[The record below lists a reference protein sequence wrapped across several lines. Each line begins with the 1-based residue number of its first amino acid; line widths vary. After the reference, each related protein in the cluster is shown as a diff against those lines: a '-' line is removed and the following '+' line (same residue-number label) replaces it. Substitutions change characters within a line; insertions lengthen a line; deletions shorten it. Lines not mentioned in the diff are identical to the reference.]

1 MFRGRVALV
10 SALIIGV
17 GASPGLSA
25 SFKVDPAQSSLV
37 VQLFKDGVAA
47 RLGHDHVVHAR
58 ELSGTVAYDPRN
70 PEASSIRVA
79 VEVGSLIAD
88 DPGTRRKFGL
98 AGEPSASD
106 RAEIDKAMKADGQLA
121 AARFPSMTFTS
132 TAIATQPDG
141 RVLVTGRLT
150 IRGVTNELK
159 FPAQMSVEDARL
171 RGRAQLKFK
180 QSSFG
185 YPPYSALLGA
195 IKNKDEVILHIDLV
209 AKALVA
215 AQ

>member
-1 MFRGRVALV
+1 VRVALV

-37 VQLFKDGVAA
+37 LQLFKDGVAA
-47 RLGHDHVVHAR
+47 RLGHDHVVHASVF
-58 ELSGTVAYDPRN
+58 SGTVAYDPRN
-70 PEASSIRVA
+70 PEASSIQVA
-79 VEVGSLIAD
+79 VDVGSLIAD

-132 TAIATQPDG
+132 TEIATQPDG
-141 RVLVTGRLT
+141 RFLVTGRLT

-159 FPAQMSVEDARL
+159 FAAQMSVEGAQL

-180 QSSFG
+180 QSSFR

-209 AKALVA
+209 AQAPVA

>member
-58 ELSGTVAYDPRN
+58 EFSGTVAYDPRN

-106 RAEIDKAMKADGQLA
+106 RAEIDTAMKADGQLA

-159 FPAQMSVEDARL
+159 FPAQMRVEGTQL

-209 AKALVA
+209 AQAP
-215 AQ
+215 

>member
-1 MFRGRVALV
+1 MSVALV

-37 VQLFKDGVAA
+37 LQLFKDGVAA
-47 RLGHDHVVHAR
+47 RLGHDHVVHASVF
-58 ELSGTVAYDPRN
+58 SGTVAYDPRN
-70 PEASSIRVA
+70 PEASSIQVA

-98 AGEPSASD
+98 AGEPSTSD

-141 RVLVTGRLT
+141 RFLVTGRLT

-159 FPAQMSVEDARL
+159 FPAQMSVDGAQL

-209 AKALVA
+209 AKAHA
-215 AQ
+215 AKAP

>member
-1 MFRGRVALV
+1 M

-37 VQLFKDGVAA
+37 LQLFKDGVAA
-47 RLGHDHVVHAR
+47 RLGHDHVVHASVF
-58 ELSGTVAYDPRN
+58 SGTVAYDPRN
-70 PEASSIRVA
+70 PEASSIQVA
-79 VEVGSLIAD
+79 VEVRSLIAD
-88 DPGTRRKFGL
+88 DPDTRRKFGL

-106 RAEIDKAMKADGQLA
+106 RAEIDKAMKGDGQLA

-141 RVLVTGRLT
+141 RFLVTGRLT
-150 IRGVTNELK
+150 IRAVTNELT
-159 FPAQMSVEDARL
+159 FPAQMSVEGTQL

-209 AKALVA
+209 AKAP
-215 AQ
+215 

>member
-1 MFRGRVALV
+1 VRVALV

-25 SFKVDPAQSSLV
+25 SFKVDPAQGSLV
-37 VQLFKDGVAA
+37 LQLFKDGVAA
-47 RLGHDHVVHAR
+47 RLGHDHVVHASVF
-58 ELSGTVAYDPRN
+58 SGIVAYDPRN
-70 PEASSIRVA
+70 PEASSLQVA
-79 VEVGSLIAD
+79 VDVRSLIAD

-106 RAEIDKAMKADGQLA
+106 RAEIDKAMKGDGQLA

-141 RVLVTGRLT
+141 RFLVTGRLT
-150 IRGVTNELK
+150 IRGVTNELT
-159 FPAQMSVEDARL
+159 FPAQMSVEGTQL

-209 AKALVA
+209 AKAP
-215 AQ
+215 

>member
-141 RVLVTGRLT
+141 RVLVAGRLT

-159 FPAQMSVEDARL
+159 FPAQMSVEGARL

-209 AKALVA
+209 AKAP
-215 AQ
+215 

>member
-1 MFRGRVALV
+1 MRVALV

-37 VQLFKDGVAA
+37 LQLFKDGVAA
-47 RLGHDHVVHAR
+47 RLGHDHVVHAS
-58 ELSGTVAYDPRN
+58 EFSGTVAYDPRN
-70 PEASSIRVA
+70 PAASSIRVA

-106 RAEIDKAMKADGQLA
+106 RAEIDKAMKAEGQLA

-132 TAIATQPDG
+132 SAIATRPDG
-141 RVLVTGRLT
+141 RFLVTGRLT
-150 IRGVTNELK
+150 IRGVTNELT
-159 FPAQMSVEDARL
+159 FPARMSVEGAQL
-171 RGRAQLKFK
+171 RGSAQLKFK

-209 AKALVA
+209 AQAP
-215 AQ
+215 

>member
-1 MFRGRVALV
+1 M

-37 VQLFKDGVAA
+37 LQLFKDGVAA

-58 ELSGTVAYDPRN
+58 VFSGTVVYDPRH
-70 PEASSIRVA
+70 PEASSVQVA
-79 VEVGSLIAD
+79 VEAGSLIAD

-106 RAEIDKAMKADGQLA
+106 RVEIDKAMKAEGQLA

-132 TAIATQPDG
+132 SAIATQPDG
-141 RVLVTGRLT
+141 RFLVTGRLT
-150 IRGVTNELK
+150 IRGVTNELT
-159 FPAQMSVEDARL
+159 FPARMSVEGAQL
-171 RGRAQLKFK
+171 RGSAQLKFK

-209 AKALVA
+209 AQAP
-215 AQ
+215 

>member
-132 TAIATQPDG
+132 TAIARQPDG
-141 RVLVTGRLT
+141 RVLVAGRLT

-159 FPAQMSVEDARL
+159 FPAQMSVEGAQL

-209 AKALVA
+209 AKAP
-215 AQ
+215 

>member
-1 MFRGRVALV
+1 M

-25 SFKVDPAQSSLV
+25 SFKVDPAQGSLV
-37 VQLFKDGVAA
+37 LQLFKDGVAA
-47 RLGHDHVVHAR
+47 RLGHDHVVHASV
-58 ELSGTVAYDPRN
+58 LSGIVAYDPRN
-70 PEASSIRVA
+70 PEASSIQVA

-98 AGEPSASD
+98 AGEPSESD

-121 AARFPSMTFTS
+121 AARFPSMSFTS
-132 TAIATQPDG
+132 TGIARQPDG
-141 RVLVTGRLT
+141 RFLVTGRLT
-150 IRGVTNELK
+150 IRGVTNEVK
-159 FPAQMSVEDARL
+159 FPAQIGMEGAQL
-171 RGRAQLKFK
+171 RGRAQLTLK
-180 QSSFG
+180 QSRFG

-209 AKALVA
+209 AKAP
-215 AQ
+215 

>member
-1 MFRGRVALV
+1 VRVALV

-37 VQLFKDGVAA
+37 LQLFKDGVAA

-58 ELSGTVAYDPRN
+58 VFSGTVVYDPRR
-70 PEASSIRVA
+70 PEASSVQVA
-79 VEVGSLIAD
+79 VEAGSLIAD

-106 RAEIDKAMKADGQLA
+106 RAEIDKAMKAEGQLA

-132 TAIATQPDG
+132 SAIATQPDG
-141 RVLVTGRLT
+141 RFLVTGRLT
-150 IRGVTNELK
+150 IRGVTNELT
-159 FPAQMSVEDARL
+159 FPARMSVEGAQL

-209 AKALVA
+209 AQAP
-215 AQ
+215 

>member
-1 MFRGRVALV
+1 VRVALV

-17 GASPGLSA
+17 GANPGLSA

-37 VQLFKDGVAA
+37 LQLFKDGVAA
-47 RLGHDHVVHAR
+47 RLGHDHVVHASVF
-58 ELSGTVAYDPRN
+58 SGTVAYDPRN
-70 PEASSIRVA
+70 PEASSIQVA
-79 VEVGSLIAD
+79 VDVGSLIAD

-141 RVLVTGRLT
+141 RFLVTGRLT

-159 FPAQMSVEDARL
+159 FPAQMSVEGAQL

-180 QSSFG
+180 QSGFG

-209 AKALVA
+209 AQAP
-215 AQ
+215 

>member
-58 ELSGTVAYDPRN
+58 EFSGTVAYDPRN
-70 PEASSIRVA
+70 LEASSIQVA
-79 VEVGSLIAD
+79 VDVRSLNAD

-132 TAIATQPDG
+132 TAIATQPDS

-159 FPAQMSVEDARL
+159 FPAQMSVDGTQL

-209 AKALVA
+209 AQAP
-215 AQ
+215 

>member
-10 SALIIGV
+10 SALIIGL

-159 FPAQMSVEDARL
+159 FPAQMSVEGAQL

-209 AKALVA
+209 AKAP
-215 AQ
+215 

>member
-1 MFRGRVALV
+1 VQVALL
-10 SALIIGV
+10 SALIIGL

-58 ELSGTVAYDPRN
+58 VFSGTVAYDPRN
-70 PEASSIRVA
+70 PEASSIQVA
-79 VEVGSLIAD
+79 VDVGSLIAD

-106 RAEIDKAMKADGQLA
+106 RAEIDKAMKGDGQLA

-141 RVLVTGRLT
+141 RFLVTGRLT
-150 IRGVTNELK
+150 IRGVTNELT
-159 FPAQMSVEDARL
+159 FPDQMSVEGTQL

-209 AKALVA
+209 AQAP
-215 AQ
+215 

>member
-1 MFRGRVALV
+1 M

-25 SFKVDPAQSSLV
+25 SFKVDPAQCSLV
-37 VQLFKDGVAA
+37 LQLFKDGVAA
-47 RLGHDHVVHAR
+47 RLGHDHVVHASVF
-58 ELSGTVAYDPRN
+58 SGIVAYDPRN
-70 PEASSIRVA
+70 PEASSLQVA
-79 VEVGSLIAD
+79 VDVRSLIAD

-106 RAEIDKAMKADGQLA
+106 RAEIDKAMKGDGQLA
-121 AARFPSMTFTS
+121 VARFPAMTFTS

-141 RVLVTGRLT
+141 RFLVTGRLT
-150 IRGVTNELK
+150 IRGVTNEFK
-159 FPAQMSVEDARL
+159 FPAQMRVEGARL

-185 YPPYSALLGA
+185 YPPYSALLGV

-209 AKALVA
+209 AQAP
-215 AQ
+215 

>member
-10 SALIIGV
+10 SALIIGL

-141 RVLVTGRLT
+141 RVLVAGRLT

-159 FPAQMSVEDARL
+159 FPAQMSVEGAQL

-209 AKALVA
+209 AKAP
-215 AQ
+215 

>member
-1 MFRGRVALV
+1 M
-10 SALIIGV
+10 SAFIIAV

-47 RLGHDHVVHAR
+47 RLGHDHVVHASVF
-58 ELSGTVAYDPRN
+58 SGTVAYDPRN
-70 PEASSIRVA
+70 PDASSIRVA

-141 RVLVTGRLT
+141 RFQVTGRLT
-150 IRGVTNELK
+150 IRGVTNELT
-159 FPAQMSVEDARL
+159 FPAQMRVEGAQL

-209 AKALVA
+209 AKAP
-215 AQ
+215 

>member
-1 MFRGRVALV
+1 VRVGLV

-47 RLGHDHVVHAR
+47 RLGHDHVVHASVF
-58 ELSGTVAYDPRN
+58 SGTVAYDPRN
-70 PEASSIRVA
+70 PEASSIQVA
-79 VEVGSLIAD
+79 VEVGSLLAD

-106 RAEIDKAMKADGQLA
+106 RAEIDKAMKGDGQLA

-141 RVLVTGRLT
+141 RFLVTGRLT

-159 FPAQMSVEDARL
+159 FPAQMSVEGTQL

-209 AKALVA
+209 AQAP
-215 AQ
+215 

>member
-1 MFRGRVALV
+1 MQVALL
-10 SALIIGV
+10 SALIIGL

-37 VQLFKDGVAA
+37 LQLFKDGVAA

-58 ELSGTVAYDPRN
+58 VFSGTVAYDPRN
-70 PEASSIRVA
+70 PEASSIQVA
-79 VEVGSLIAD
+79 VDVRSLIAD

-159 FPAQMSVEDARL
+159 FPAQMSVEGARL

-209 AKALVA
+209 AQAP
-215 AQ
+215 

>member
-1 MFRGRVALV
+1 MRVALV

-47 RLGHDHVVHAR
+47 RLGHDHVVHASVF
-58 ELSGTVAYDPRN
+58 SGIVAFDPRN
-70 PEASSIRVA
+70 PEASSIQVA
-79 VEVGSLIAD
+79 VDVGSLIAD

-141 RVLVTGRLT
+141 RFLVTGRLT
-150 IRGVTNELK
+150 IRGVTNELT
-159 FPAQMSVEDARL
+159 FPAQMSVEGAQL

-209 AKALVA
+209 AKAP
-215 AQ
+215 

>member
-1 MFRGRVALV
+1 MRVALV

-37 VQLFKDGVAA
+37 LQLFKDGVAA
-47 RLGHDHVVHAR
+47 RLGHDHVVHASVF
-58 ELSGTVAYDPRN
+58 SGIVAYDPRN
-70 PEASSIRVA
+70 PEASSIQVA
-79 VEVGSLIAD
+79 VDVRSLIAD

-106 RAEIDKAMKADGQLA
+106 RAEIDKAMKGDGQLA

-141 RVLVTGRLT
+141 RFLVTGRLT

-159 FPAQMSVEDARL
+159 FPAQMSVEGAQL

-185 YPPYSALLGA
+185 YPPYSALLGV

-209 AKALVA
+209 AQAP
-215 AQ
+215 

>member
-1 MFRGRVALV
+1 VRVALV

-25 SFKVDPAQSSLV
+25 SFKVDPARSSLV
-37 VQLFKDGVAA
+37 LQLFKDGVAA
-47 RLGHDHVVHAR
+47 RLGHDHVVHASVF
-58 ELSGTVAYDPRN
+58 SGTVAYDPGN

-121 AARFPSMTFTS
+121 AARFPSMTFMS

-141 RVLVTGRLT
+141 RFLVTGRLT

-159 FPAQMSVEDARL
+159 FPAQMSVEGAQL

-180 QSSFG
+180 QSGFG

-209 AKALVA
+209 AKAP
-215 AQ
+215 

>member
-1 MFRGRVALV
+1 M
-10 SALIIGV
+10 SALIISV

-37 VQLFKDGVAA
+37 LQLFKDGVAA
-47 RLGHDHVVHAR
+47 RLGHDHVVHASVF
-58 ELSGTVAYDPRN
+58 SGIVAYDPRN
-70 PEASSIRVA
+70 PEASSIQVA
-79 VEVGSLIAD
+79 VDVRSLIAD

-106 RAEIDKAMKADGQLA
+106 RAEIDKAMKGDGQLA

-141 RVLVTGRLT
+141 RFLVTGRLT

-159 FPAQMSVEDARL
+159 FPAQMSVEGTQL

-209 AKALVA
+209 AQAP
-215 AQ
+215 

>member
-1 MFRGRVALV
+1 VRVALV

-37 VQLFKDGVAA
+37 LQLFKDGVAA
-47 RLGHDHVVHAR
+47 RLGHDHVVHASVF
-58 ELSGTVAYDPRN
+58 SGTVAYDPRN
-70 PEASSIRVA
+70 PEASSIQVA

-98 AGEPSASD
+98 AGEPSTSD

-141 RVLVTGRLT
+141 RFLVTGRLT
-150 IRGVTNELK
+150 IRGVTNELT
-159 FPAQMSVEDARL
+159 FPAQMSVEGAQL

-209 AKALVA
+209 AKAPVA
-215 AQ
+215 KAP

>member
-1 MFRGRVALV
+1 MRVALL
-10 SALIIGV
+10 SALIIGL

-58 ELSGTVAYDPRN
+58 EFSGTVAYDPRN
-70 PEASSIRVA
+70 PAASSIRVA

-106 RAEIDKAMKADGQLA
+106 RAEIDTAMKADGQLA

-159 FPAQMSVEDARL
+159 FPAQMSVEGARL

-209 AKALVA
+209 GQAP
-215 AQ
+215 

>member
-1 MFRGRVALV
+1 VRVALV

-17 GASPGLSA
+17 GASPVLSA

-37 VQLFKDGVAA
+37 LQLFKDGVAA
-47 RLGHDHVVHAR
+47 RLGHDHVVHASVF
-58 ELSGTVAYDPRN
+58 SGTVAYDPRN

-141 RVLVTGRLT
+141 RFLVTGRLT

-159 FPAQMSVEDARL
+159 FPVQMSMEGAQL

-209 AKALVA
+209 AKAP
-215 AQ
+215 

>member
-1 MFRGRVALV
+1 MRVALV
-10 SALIIGV
+10 STLIIGV

-37 VQLFKDGVAA
+37 LQLFKDGVAA
-47 RLGHDHVVHAR
+47 RLGHDHVVHASAF
-58 ELSGTVAYDPRN
+58 SGIVAYDPRN
-70 PEASSIRVA
+70 PEAASIQVA
-79 VEVGSLIAD
+79 VDVRSLIAD

-106 RAEIDKAMKADGQLA
+106 RAEIDKAMKGDGQLA

-141 RVLVTGRLT
+141 RFLVTGRLT

-159 FPAQMSVEDARL
+159 FPAQMSVEGAQL

-185 YPPYSALLGA
+185 YPPYRALLGA

-209 AKALVA
+209 AQAP
-215 AQ
+215 

>member
-1 MFRGRVALV
+1 M

-37 VQLFKDGVAA
+37 LQLFKDGVAA
-47 RLGHDHVVHAR
+47 RLGHDHVVHASVF
-58 ELSGTVAYDPRN
+58 SGIVAYDPRN
-70 PEASSIRVA
+70 PEASSLQVA
-79 VEVGSLIAD
+79 VDVRSLIAD

-106 RAEIDKAMKADGQLA
+106 RAEIDKAMKGDGQLA

-141 RVLVTGRLT
+141 RFLVTGRLT
-150 IRGVTNELK
+150 IRAVTNELT
-159 FPAQMSVEDARL
+159 FPAQMSVEGTQL

-209 AKALVA
+209 AKAP
-215 AQ
+215 

>member
-1 MFRGRVALV
+1 MRVALV

-25 SFKVDPAQSSLV
+25 SFKVDPAQGSLV
-37 VQLFKDGVAA
+37 LQLFKDGVAA
-47 RLGHDHVVHAR
+47 RLGHDHVVHASVF
-58 ELSGTVAYDPRN
+58 SGIVAYDPRN
-70 PEASSIRVA
+70 PEASSLQVA
-79 VEVGSLIAD
+79 VDVRSLIAD

-106 RAEIDKAMKADGQLA
+106 RAEIDKAMKGDGQLA

-141 RVLVTGRLT
+141 RFLVTGRLT
-150 IRGVTNELK
+150 IRGVTNELT
-159 FPAQMSVEDARL
+159 FPAQMSVEGTQL

-209 AKALVA
+209 AKAP
-215 AQ
+215 

>member
-1 MFRGRVALV
+1 MQVALL
-10 SALIIGV
+10 SALIIGL

-37 VQLFKDGVAA
+37 LQLFKDGVAA

-58 ELSGTVAYDPRN
+58 VFSGTVAYDPRN
-70 PEASSIRVA
+70 PEASSIQVA
-79 VEVGSLIAD
+79 VDVGSLIAD

-141 RVLVTGRLT
+141 RVQVTGRLT
-150 IRGVTNELK
+150 IRGVTNELT
-159 FPAQMSVEDARL
+159 FPAQMSVEGTQL

-209 AKALVA
+209 AQAP
-215 AQ
+215 

>member
-1 MFRGRVALV
+1 MQVALL
-10 SALIIGV
+10 SALIIGL

-47 RLGHDHVVHAR
+47 RLGHDHVVHASVF
-58 ELSGTVAYDPRN
+58 SGIVAYDPRN

-88 DPGTRRKFGL
+88 DPGTRRKFEL

-106 RAEIDKAMKADGQLA
+106 RAEIDTAMKADGQLA
-121 AARFPSMTFTS
+121 AARFPSMTFAS

-159 FPAQMSVEDARL
+159 FPAQMSAEGARL

-209 AKALVA
+209 AQAP
-215 AQ
+215 

>member
-1 MFRGRVALV
+1 M
-10 SALIIGV
+10 SALIISV

-37 VQLFKDGVAA
+37 LQLFKDGVAA
-47 RLGHDHVVHAR
+47 RLGHDHVVHASVF
-58 ELSGTVAYDPRN
+58 SGIVAYDPRN
-70 PEASSIRVA
+70 PEASSLQVA
-79 VEVGSLIAD
+79 VDVRSLIAD

-121 AARFPSMTFTS
+121 AARFPSMSFTS
-132 TAIATQPDG
+132 TGIARQPDG
-141 RVLVTGRLT
+141 RFLVTGRLT
-150 IRGVTNELK
+150 IRGVTNEVK
-159 FPAQMSVEDARL
+159 FPAQIGMEGAQL
-171 RGRAQLKFK
+171 RGRAQLTLK
-180 QSSFG
+180 QSRFG

-209 AKALVA
+209 AKAP
-215 AQ
+215 

>member
-1 MFRGRVALV
+1 MRVALV
-10 SALIIGV
+10 SALIISV

-47 RLGHDHVVHAR
+47 RLGHDHVVHASVF
-58 ELSGTVAYDPRN
+58 SGTVAYDPRN
-70 PEASSIRVA
+70 PEASAIRVA

-106 RAEIDKAMKADGQLA
+106 RAEIDKAMKAEGQLA

-132 TAIATQPDG
+132 SAIATQPDG
-141 RVLVTGRLT
+141 RFLVTGRLT
-150 IRGVTNELK
+150 IRGVTNELT
-159 FPAQMSVEDARL
+159 FPAQMSVEGAQL

-209 AKALVA
+209 AKAP
-215 AQ
+215 

>member
-1 MFRGRVALV
+1 MRVALV

-25 SFKVDPAQSSLV
+25 SFNVDPAQSSLV
-37 VQLFKDGVAA
+37 LQLFKDGVAA
-47 RLGHDHVVHAR
+47 RLGHDHVVHASMF
-58 ELSGTVAYDPRN
+58 SGTVAHDPRN
-70 PEASSIRVA
+70 PEATSIQVA
-79 VEVGSLIAD
+79 VDVGSLIAD

-141 RVLVTGRLT
+141 RFLVTGRLT
-150 IRGVTNELK
+150 IRGVTNELT
-159 FPAQMSVEDARL
+159 FPAQMSVEGAQL

-209 AKALVA
+209 AKAP
-215 AQ
+215 

>member
-1 MFRGRVALV
+1 MRVALV
-10 SALIIGV
+10 STLIIGV

-37 VQLFKDGVAA
+37 LQLFKDGVAA

-58 ELSGTVAYDPRN
+58 AFSGIVAYDPRN
-70 PEASSIRVA
+70 PEASSIQVA
-79 VEVGSLIAD
+79 VDVRALIAD

-106 RAEIDKAMKADGQLA
+106 RAEIDKAMKGDGQLA

-141 RVLVTGRLT
+141 RFLVTGRLT
-150 IRGVTNELK
+150 IRGVTNELT
-159 FPAQMSVEDARL
+159 FPAQMSVEGTQL

-209 AKALVA
+209 AKAP
-215 AQ
+215 

>member
-58 ELSGTVAYDPRN
+58 EFSGTVAYDPRN

-106 RAEIDKAMKADGQLA
+106 RAEIDTAMKADGQLA

-159 FPAQMSVEDARL
+159 FPAQMSVEGARL

-209 AKALVA
+209 GQAP
-215 AQ
+215 